1 MQWELQSAL
10 FGFTQI
16 NNAHNGLRLG
26 QALFKVAQRISITEK
41 VMLPSRL
48 GAPLPSHVWSK
59 IGHVT
64 CDNARNNG
72 TMLKEMAARLKVT
85 TGKSFDWKQRRIKYV
100 LNEIFWVINQFL
112 AVVLH
117 MW

>member
-1 MQWELQSAL
+1 LPIFLSHGSQSAVVTGEISLTCDAWQASNCDGYFAVTGHWIQAPSPMQWELQSAL

-48 GAPLPSHVWSK
+48 GAPLPSHV
-59 IGHVT
+59 
-64 CDNARNNG
+64 
-72 TMLKEMAARLKVT
+72 
-85 TGKSFDWKQRRIKYV
+85 
-100 LNEIFWVINQFL
+100 
-112 AVVLH
+112 
-117 MW
+117 